1 MAISTV
7 MIGWIGIIFLL
18 ILMFARVPV
27 AFVFTIVGFIGYW
40 LVNDL
45 KPALNV
51 AGTTLFSSIGSY
63 SFAVVPLFLLMGFFA
78 SNAGIV
84 SNLYDT
90 AKKWIGHI
98 PGGLA
103 HATILGGAAFGAASG
118 SGFASTSTLAKI
130 TIPEMIKAGVN
141 RKLAYGVVA
150 SAGPLAQMI
159 PPSILMI
166 MYAIV
171 AEEPIGALLIGG
183 ILPGLLA
190 AVVYMVVVYIQV
202 KRNPSLAPPVPKATW
217 SDRFGSIKNIWA
229 FALLVLVIIVGI
241 YTGIFT
247 PTEAGA
253 IGAFTAFILAV
264 FLKGMN
270 KEKLKN
276 SLLETVKTTS
286 MVFFIV
292 GSSFIFGYF
301 LSITRLPTAVS
312 EFLTGLPVAPVIII
326 IGIIIMYLIIGMF
339 IDMIAAMFLTL
350 PIILPAIEALGY
362 DPIWFGVLLV
372 FLCEVALV
380 TPPFGISLF
389 IIKGAV
395 PDSDIKEIIQGSIP
409 FIIGDL
415 VIIALLVI
423 FPEIITFLPSL
434 MT

>member
-1 MAISTV
+1 
-7 MIGWIGIIFLL
+7 
-18 ILMFARVPV
+18 
-27 AFVFTIVGFIGYW
+27 
-40 LVNDL
+40 
-45 KPALNV
+45 
-51 AGTTLFSSIGSY
+51 
-63 SFAVVPLFLLMGFFA
+63 
-78 SNAGIV
+78 
-84 SNLYDT
+84 
-90 AKKWIGHI
+90 
-98 PGGLA
+98 
-103 HATILGGAAFGAASG
+103 
-118 SGFASTSTLAKI
+118 
-130 TIPEMIKAGVN
+130 
-141 RKLAYGVVA
+141 VVA